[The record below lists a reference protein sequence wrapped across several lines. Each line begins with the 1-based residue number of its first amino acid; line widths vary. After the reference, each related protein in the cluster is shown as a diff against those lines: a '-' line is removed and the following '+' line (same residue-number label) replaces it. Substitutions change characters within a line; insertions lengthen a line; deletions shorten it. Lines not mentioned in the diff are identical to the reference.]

1 MLKGGTMFL
10 DFEKAWRAA
19 TILTSAAIALAIA
32 APAVEAKPFDHR
44 LRPGAR
50 GSDVKALQVRIAGWY
65 PTRRQRTFSVDG
77 IYGRQTK
84 KAMKAFE
91 AGYGRPVNGVASRK
105 DLRILNWLQDRNG
118 STKHFDYREFVQNRS
133 SSCSSRAN
141 AYAGT
146 FSGGRSSPL
155 RVKRNVRRLM
165 WRLEAVR
172 RKSGRKPIGI
182 ISGFRSV
189 AYNNCIAGA
198 RASQHLYGT
207 AADNRM
213 AGVGNRRGRNIA
225 KRSQIHGIAC
235 YSSLSHNHFD
245 LRIDNKDL
253 RAGRFWWWPRRDRR
267 GRDLTEGGSPC
278 WGQGRSA
285 RDSGSALIPRFTTSS
300 VLHDMRHGVAR
311 AGSLVPS
318 LQEIE
323 LFEFAGEG
331 EDLGGV
337 D

>member
-1 MLKGGTMFL
+1 MKFSFDQAKLAMK
-10 DFEKAWRAA
+10 
-19 TILTSAAIALAIA
+19 IVTSTVVVIAVA
-32 APAVEAKPFDHR
+32 APAVQARKFDHR
-44 LRPGAR
+44 LKPGAR
-50 GSDVKALQVRIAGWY
+50 GPDVKALQVRIAGWY
-65 PTRRQRTFSVDG
+65 PTSRQRLFTIDG

-84 KAMKAFE
+84 KAVRAFE
-91 AGYGRPVNGVASRK
+91 AGYGRTVNGVASRK

-146 FSGGRSSPL
+146 FSGGRSSPQ
-155 RVKRNVRRLM
+155 RVKQNVRRLM

-172 RKSGRKPIGI
+172 RKGGGRPIGI
-182 ISGFRSV
+182 NSGFRSM

-213 AGVGNRRGRNIA
+213 VGVGNRREREIA

-245 LRIDNKDL
+245 LRVENKDL

-267 GRDLTEGGSPC
+267 GRDLTEKGSPC
-278 WGQGRSA
+278 WGQGRSVRA
-285 RDSGSALIPRFTTSS
+285 SGSALIPRFTTSS
-300 VLHDMRHGVAR
+300 VLHDVRHGVAG

-331 EDLGGV
+331 EDLGGQ

>member
-1 MLKGGTMFL
+1 MFL
-10 DFEKAWRAA
+10 RFEKAWRAA
-19 TILTSAAIALAIA
+19 TILTSAVIAIAVA
-32 APAVEAKPFDHR
+32 APAVKAKPFDHR

-50 GSDVKALQVRIAGWY
+50 GPDVKALQVRIAGWY
-65 PTRRQRTFSVDG
+65 PTRKQRTFSIDG

-84 KAMKAFE
+84 KAVRAFE

-105 DLRILNWLQDRNG
+105 DLGILNWLQDRNG
-118 STKHFDYREFVQNRS
+118 STKHFDFREFVQNRS

-146 FSGGRSSPL
+146 FSGGRSSPR
-155 RVKRNVRRLM
+155 RVKQNVRRLM

-172 RKSGRKPIGI
+172 RKGGGRPIGI
-182 ISGFRSV
+182 NSGFRSV

-213 AGVGNRRGRNIA
+213 VGIRNRREREIA

-245 LRIDNKDL
+245 LRIENKDL
-253 RAGRFWWWPRRDRR
+253 RAGRFWWWPRRDGR

-285 RDSGSALIPRFTTSS
+285 RASGASIPLFTTNS
-300 VLHDMRHGVAR
+300 VLQDVRRGVVG

-331 EDLGGV
+331 EDLGGL

>member
-1 MLKGGTMFL
+1 MKFFF
-10 DFEKAWRAA
+10 DQAWRAMK
-19 TILTSAAIALAIA
+19 IVTSTVVLIAVA
-32 APAVEAKPFDHR
+32 APAAHAKHFDHR
-44 LRPGAR
+44 LKPGAR
-50 GSDVKALQVRIAGWY
+50 GPDVKALQVRIAGWY
-65 PTRRQRTFSVDG
+65 PSTKQRLFSIDG

-84 KAMKAFE
+84 KAMRAFE
-91 AGYGRPVNGVASRK
+91 AGYGRPVNGIASRK

-133 SSCSSRAN
+133 SLCSASAN

-146 FSGGRSSPL
+146 FSGGRSSPR

-172 RKSGRKPIGI
+172 RKGGRRPIGI
-182 ISGFRSV
+182 NSGFRSV
-189 AYNNCIAGA
+189 AYNNCISGA

-213 AGVGNRRGRNIA
+213 VGVGNRREREIA
-225 KRSQIHGIAC
+225 RRSQIHGIAC

-245 LRIDNKDL
+245 LRIENKDL

-278 WGQGRSA
+278 WGQGGWRSA
-285 RDSGSALIPRFTTSS
+285 IAGGGASVSRFTTSS
-300 VLHDMRHGVAR
+300 VLHDVRRGVAG

-323 LFEFAGEG
+323 LFELAGEAN
-331 EDLGGV
+331 DLGGQ

>member
-1 MLKGGTMFL
+1 
-10 DFEKAWRAA
+10 
-19 TILTSAAIALAIA
+19 
-32 APAVEAKPFDHR
+32 
-44 LRPGAR
+44 
-50 GSDVKALQVRIAGWY
+50 
-65 PTRRQRTFSVDG
+65 
-77 IYGRQTK
+77 
-84 KAMKAFE
+84 
-91 AGYGRPVNGVASRK
+91 
-105 DLRILNWLQDRNG
+105 
-118 STKHFDYREFVQNRS
+118 
-133 SSCSSRAN
+133 
-141 AYAGT
+141 
-146 FSGGRSSPL
+146 
-155 RVKRNVRRLM
+155 M

-172 RKSGRKPIGI
+172 RKGGGRPIGI
-182 ISGFRSV
+182 NSGFRSV

-213 AGVGNRRGRNIA
+213 VGVGNRREREIA

-245 LRIDNKDL
+245 LRIENKEL

-267 GRDLTEGGSPC
+267 GWDLTEGGSPC
-278 WGQGRSA
+278 WGQGRSVRA
-285 RDSGSALIPRFTTSS
+285 SGSALIPRSTTTS
-300 VLHDMRHGVAR
+300 VLHDVRRGVAG

-331 EDLGGV
+331 EDLGGQ

>member
-1 MLKGGTMFL
+1 MFL
-10 DFEKAWRAA
+10 RFEKTWRAA
-19 TILTSAAIALAIA
+19 TILTSAVMAMAVVV
-32 APAVEAKPFDHR
+32 PAVKAKPFDHR

-50 GSDVKALQVRIAGWY
+50 GPDVKALQVRIAGWY
-65 PTRRQRTFSVDG
+65 PTRKHRTFSIDG

-84 KAMKAFE
+84 KAMRAFE
-91 AGYGRPVNGVASRK
+91 AGYGRPMNGVASRK

-118 STKHFDYREFVQNRS
+118 STKHFDFREFVQNRS

-146 FSGGRSSPL
+146 FSGGRSSPQ
-155 RVKRNVRRLM
+155 RVKQNVRRLM

-172 RKSGRKPIGI
+172 RKGGGRPIGI
-182 ISGFRSV
+182 NSGFRSV

-213 AGVGNRRGRNIA
+213 VGVRNRREREIA

-245 LRIDNKDL
+245 LRIENKDL

-285 RDSGSALIPRFTTSS
+285 RASGSALIPRSTTTS
-300 VLHDMRHGVAR
+300 VLHDVRQGVAG

-331 EDLGGV
+331 EDMGGL